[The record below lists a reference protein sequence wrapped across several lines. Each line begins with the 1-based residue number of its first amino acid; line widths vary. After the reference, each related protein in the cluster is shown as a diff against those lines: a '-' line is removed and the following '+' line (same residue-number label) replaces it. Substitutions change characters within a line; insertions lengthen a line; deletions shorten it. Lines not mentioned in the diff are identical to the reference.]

1 MTRRPIQPDIL
12 AIWAVLFVA
21 AVLFWVVAFSLI
33 VPEDGTGGIYVMEGG
48 LS

>member
-21 AVLFWVVAFSLI
+21 AVLFWATVIAAVLEA
-33 VPEDGTGGIYVMEGG
+33 TQ
-48 LS
+48 